1 MLRRDYLFLIF
12 LFFAFINPLSIFF
25 LNTPFAF
32 LFSVTL
38 TVILWIGIR
47 WRGSIYRGNSFEI
60 ILGSS
65 LLVGNYARNLLGILG
80 GGQIGIFD
88 IFLIFLG
95 SYIIFYGVRG
105 LRTGTGPLIYF
116 GLIYVVYQ
124 AEFAFP
130 VLVQLEYAMLNQI
143 APSLSLIG
151 MKAEVFGDFIRLT
164 TQVETYF
171 LQIGGPFAGIKG
183 FLSYAPLSVLLV
195 LDLKTSRM
203 NKTLLVSFGIVSTFL
218 ISLAR
223 IWLIFFIILLIGID
237 LGLATRT
244 FFAFGLYLAWVI
256 LFKAVIVRA

>member
-1 MLRRDYLFLIF
+1 LLRRDYLFLIF
-12 LFFAFINPLSIFF
+12 LFFAFINPLSILF

-47 WRGSIYRGNSFEI
+47 RRESIYRGNAFEI

-65 LLVGNYARNLLGILG
+65 LLVGNYGRNLLGILG

-105 LRTGTGPLIYF
+105 LRAGTGPLIYF
-116 GLIYVVYQ
+116 GLIYVAYQ

-183 FLSYAPLSVLLV
+183 FLSYAPLSVLMV

-223 IWLIFFIILLIGID
+223 IWLIFFIILVIGID